1 MQRNPIQPLWWATTS
16 KNVNA
21 NRNEYW
27 NYPLQSVQECL
38 YRAEPITVQY
48 HMLWIVMTVF
58 INNDTRA
65 TTERVQEQQH
75 WGWIYA
81 GTVYYLYLYTRR
93 LALSAFWRKG
103 PARRW
108 DRFLCPP
115 QLGAQG
121 TCPSCPLPLN
131 PHVRLLRSCCSASR
145 LQYRTDKST
154 SSHRCPTMASL
165 PTTVTAG
172 QTIRLNHHRAS
183 RSSVNASY
191 TASSLCGGVLKYCT
205 LSRR

>member
-1 MQRNPIQPLWWATTS
+1 MCCTG
-16 KNVNA
+16 V
-21 NRNEYW
+21 
-27 NYPLQSVQECL
+27 
-38 YRAEPITVQY
+38 
-48 HMLWIVMTVF
+48 

-65 TTERVQEQQH
+65 TIERVQVQQC

-81 GTVYYLYLYTRR
+81 DTVYYLHLYTRR

-108 DRFLCPP
+108 DRFPCPP

-121 TCPSCPLPLN
+121 TCPRCPLPLN

-154 SSHRCPTMASL
+154 SSHRCSTMASTHDRDGRPDDSSQSSPCRQLFRQRFVHSVEPLRRAQVLCLGDSIIL
-165 PTTVTAG
+165 PFRA
-172 QTIRLNHHRAS
+172 HR
-183 RSSVNASY
+183 
-191 TASSLCGGVLKYCT
+191 
-205 LSRR
+205 